1 MPDLVSPV
9 RQVLASKLRGP
20 GFKSQQVQWV
30 AQSLSDYNNVECSAR
45 LKTGLNPVIVV
56 FIYIF

>member
-20 GFKSQQVQWV
+20 GFKSQPGAMGCPVTI
-30 AQSLSDYNNVECSAR
+30 R
-45 LKTGLNPVIVV
+45 L
-56 FIYIF
+56 